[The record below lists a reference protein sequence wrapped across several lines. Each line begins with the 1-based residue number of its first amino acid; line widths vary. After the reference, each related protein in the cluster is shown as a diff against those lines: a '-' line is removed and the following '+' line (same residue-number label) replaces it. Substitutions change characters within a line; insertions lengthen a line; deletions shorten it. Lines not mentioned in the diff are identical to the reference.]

1 MSYDPKELVQG
12 ILEGNRRALAKS
24 ITLVES
30 SREEDAKL
38 ADEILS
44 GISKKHTLC

>member
-1 MSYDPKELVQG
+1 MNYNPEELVQG

-30 SREEDAKL
+30 SRAQDAKL
-38 ADEILS
+38 ADF
-44 GISKKHTLC
+44 